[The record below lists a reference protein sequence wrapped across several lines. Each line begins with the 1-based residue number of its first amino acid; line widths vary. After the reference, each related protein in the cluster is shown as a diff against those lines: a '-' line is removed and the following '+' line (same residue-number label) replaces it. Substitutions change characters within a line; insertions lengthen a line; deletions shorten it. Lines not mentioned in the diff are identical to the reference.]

1 MTNKKIPVFDGT
13 EERQPETP
21 LEQADVL
28 LSQIRP
34 LELEITDL
42 EAKAQAEIDAVKKKY
57 ARIGK
62 AKAEMEAKG
71 KELTKLL
78 KKKSKAIYGG
88 KDLVLTKYGK
98 LTLSE
103 GEAVSVPKDALEA
116 IKREGWMEAVRI
128 TEKIDKTVIEKWPD
142 ERLAA
147 IGATRKPKTTY
158 GWETNK

>member
-34 LELEITDL
+34 LELEIADL
-42 EAKAQAEIDAVKKKY
+42 EAKAQAEIDAVLKRY
-57 ARIGK
+57 TRIGE
-62 AKAEMEAKG
+62 AQAELEAKG
-71 KELTKLL
+71 KELEKLL

-88 KDLVLTKYGK
+88 KDLILTKNGK
-98 LTLSE
+98 LTATE
-103 GEAVSVPKDALEA
+103 GDVVRIPKGALEA
-116 IKREGWMEAVRI
+116 IKREGWKEGI
-128 TEKIDKTVIEKWPD
+128 KTVESVDRPVVEKWPE

-158 GWETNK
+158 GWETKK